1 MIKLEDLLSVTYSTI
16 AIMDS
21 TLETMNSMFETM
33 IINVNLVDTSYLS
46 KTLLDSEVERIDG
59 KDGYIRVWLKEEE
72 KGWALI

>member
-1 MIKLEDLLSVTYSTI
+1 MIKLKDLLSVTYSTI
-16 AIMDS
+16 AIMD
-21 TLETMNSMFETM
+21 SMFETM

-72 KGWALI
+72 KEE

>member
-1 MIKLEDLLSVTYSTI
+1 MIKLEDLLSVAYSTI
-16 AIMDS
+16 AIMDNMF
-21 TLETMNSMFETM
+21 ETMNNMFEAM

-72 KGWALI
+72 KEE

>member
-72 KGWALI
+72 KG

>member
-1 MIKLEDLLSVTYSTI
+1 MIKLEDLLSVAYSTI
-16 AIMDS
+16 AIMD
-21 TLETMNSMFETM
+21 NMFETM

-72 KGWALI
+72 KEE

>member
-21 TLETMNSMFETM
+21 MLETTNSMFETM

-72 KGWALI
+72 KEE

>member
-1 MIKLEDLLSVTYSTI
+1 MIKLKDLLSVAYSTI
-16 AIMDS
+16 AIMD
-21 TLETMNSMFETM
+21 NMFETM

-72 KGWALI
+72 KGK

>member
-16 AIMDS
+16 AIMD
-21 TLETMNSMFETM
+21 NMFETM

-59 KDGYIRVWLKEEE
+59 KDGYIRIWLKEEDKE
-72 KGWALI
+72 E

>member
-21 TLETMNSMFETM
+21 TLETM

-72 KGWALI
+72 KEE

>member
-21 TLETMNSMFETM
+21 TLETM

-72 KGWALI
+72 KG

>member
-1 MIKLEDLLSVTYSTI
+1 MNKLEDLLSVTYSTI
-16 AIMDS
+16 AIMD
-21 TLETMNSMFETM
+21 SMFETM

-72 KGWALI
+72 KEE

>member
-1 MIKLEDLLSVTYSTI
+1 MIKLKDLLSVAYSTI
-16 AIMDS
+16 AIMD
-21 TLETMNSMFETM
+21 NMFETM

-72 KGWALI
+72 KED

>member
-16 AIMDS
+16 AIMD
-21 TLETMNSMFETM
+21 NMFETM

-72 KGWALI
+72 KEE

>member
-21 TLETMNSMFETM
+21 TLETM

-59 KDGYIRVWLKEEE
+59 KDGYIRVWSKEEE
-72 KGWALI
+72 KG

>member
-1 MIKLEDLLSVTYSTI
+1 MIKLKDLLSVAYSTI
-16 AIMDS
+16 AIMDNMF
-21 TLETMNSMFETM
+21 ETMNNMFEAM

-72 KGWALI
+72 KEE

>member
-1 MIKLEDLLSVTYSTI
+1 MIKLKDLLSVAYSTI
-16 AIMDS
+16 AIMD
-21 TLETMNSMFETM
+21 NMFETM

-72 KGWALI
+72 KEE